1 MKTIVCC
8 SFKGGTGKT
17 SSAIHLGACLA
28 KFHGKKI
35 LLIDFDS
42 QANLSTG
49 IGFGRDCLDAMPQV
63 LRGEKS
69 MTEIIQ
75 PTCIEGLYTAPANIF
90 LDGIEAT
97 HPLTSDLY
105 SHERLRKSLKGLEYD
120 FCFIDT
126 PPSLGWLTQSAFYAS
141 HQSIICVTPEPYSLL
156 GLQRLKDYHIA
167 IKENHD
173 IEALGVLV
181 TFWDTRGAA
190 NEAYLDS
197 IESSFPGKT
206 FDTKVRRDMAVNRAI
221 LKEKPVTEIEP
232 TSRVAED
239 YAKLA
244 DEFLMREKN
253 GTLQEKL
260 QNVIDSTSIEV
271 KHE

>member
-1 MKTIVCC
+1 MADV
-8 SFKGGTGKT
+8 
-17 SSAIHLGACLA
+17 
-28 KFHGKKI
+28 
-35 LLIDFDS
+35 
-42 QANLSTG
+42 
-49 IGFGRDCLDAMPQV
+49 
-63 LRGEKS
+63 
-69 MTEIIQ
+69 IQ

-105 SHERLRKSLKGLEYD
+105 SHERLRKSLKGLDYD

-181 TFWDTRGAA
+181 TFWDARGAA

-197 IESSFPGKT
+197 NRVFLPWKDFQHESTQRYGRKTCDIKGKT
-206 FDTKVRRDMAVNRAI
+206 CDRSRAI
-221 LKEKPVTEIEP
+221 FSS
-232 TSRVAED
+232 SR
-239 YAKLA
+239 
-244 DEFLMREKN
+244 
-253 GTLQEKL
+253 
-260 QNVIDSTSIEV
+260 
-271 KHE
+271 